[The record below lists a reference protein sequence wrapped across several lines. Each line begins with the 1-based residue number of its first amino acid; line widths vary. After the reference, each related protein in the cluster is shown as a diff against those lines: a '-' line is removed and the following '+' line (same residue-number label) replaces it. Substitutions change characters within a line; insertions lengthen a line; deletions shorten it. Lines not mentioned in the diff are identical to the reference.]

1 MSLDLP
7 ADLRARVDRAR
18 AEMEAERAAEAAA
31 LPATEQLRTAAL
43 TRAHRVLSARPCST
57 KELHDRIMRG
67 ADMTPELASWAVA
80 SCVEARLLDDV
91 TYAQTFVR
99 SRLAKGHGKRRIQQ
113 DLAARGIAADIAADV
128 LDTACEQEDVDV
140 FADACRQQLERRYDA
155 AALADTATRAK
166 ATRWLAGRGFEFP
179 QIDAAIRAVR
189 ADAE

>member
-31 LPATEQLRTAAL
+31 LPATDELRTAAL
-43 TRAHRVLSARPCST
+43 SRAHRVLSTRPCST
-57 KELHDRIMRG
+57 KELHDRILR
-67 ADMTPELASWAVA
+67 AAEMTPELAAWAVDR
-80 SCVEARLLDDV
+80 CVEARLLDDY
-91 TYAQTFVR
+91 TYAQAFVR

-113 DLAARGIAADIAADV
+113 DLATRGITGDLAADV
-128 LDTACEQEDVDV
+128 LSEADAQSEDDV
-140 FADACRQQLERRYDA
+140 FAHACRRQLERRYDA

-166 ATRWLAGRGFEFP
+166 ATRWLASRGFEFA

-189 ADAE
+189 AEFE